1 MFATYIGVL
10 RPGVRDCPD
19 AYLDK
24 PFDVFEA
31 YYEICGVTRIPEG
44 WRSFVGDGKQMD
56 WGSRLCICD
65 RRAMNR
71 LLNIGIGHLIPITL
85 TAEGEA
91 ERGAPVSALALPD
104 GDWYGILEVEL
115 W

>member
-10 RPGVRDCPD
+10 RPGVRDRLD
-19 AYLDK
+19 AYWDR

-31 YYEICGVTRIPEG
+31 YYEICGISRMPDG
-44 WRSFVGDGKQMD
+44 WRSIVGYGKQMD
-56 WGSRLCICD
+56 WGSRLCICG
-65 RRAMNR
+65 RSVLNR
-71 LLNIGIGHLIPITL
+71 LLNSGIDHLIPITL
-85 TAEGEA
+85 TADGEA